1 MNGTPEG
8 PTFEDA
14 AFLET
19 IAKGFAAVKIKQG
32 LTAKAM
38 VAAQASTRQF
48 HDHAD
53 QLNAIAK
60 RIRESAAA
68 GTFPKSEVLGI
79 LADIRTKLYGP
90 RASIGNASLEYLS
103 GEIDRV
109 VAEVNA

>member
-1 MNGTPEG
+1 MARGWTFRRCLVDDTPKG

-14 AFLET
+14 VFLEA

-60 RIRESAAA
+60 RIREAAA
-68 GTFPKSEVLGI
+68 AAPT
-79 LADIRTKLYGP
+79 T
-90 RASIGNASLEYLS
+90 
-103 GEIDRV
+103 
-109 VAEVNA
+109 